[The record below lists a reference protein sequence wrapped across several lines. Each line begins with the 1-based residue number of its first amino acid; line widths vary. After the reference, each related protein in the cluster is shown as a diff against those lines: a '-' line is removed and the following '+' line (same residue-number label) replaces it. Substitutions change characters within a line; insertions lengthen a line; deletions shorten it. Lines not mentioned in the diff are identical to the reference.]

1 MAEPPDKLPPQ
12 ADLKDALDNLKEAVE
27 FFCLAYGE
35 ARQGACPLGA
45 GLEALER
52 GLSEEDDLLRHPPLA
67 EKRAA
72 IERHWQ
78 EWLRIPRNR
87 EARVEIALAD
97 HHGHGVLLCYARRL
111 GGEPPRAGAAPWDP
125 LRHPGAWRRGP
136 GLLGVA
142 EEGLVAP
149 HARGAGHGSKTG
161 HEGPRR
167 QRRRGFRPAGK
178 AGIVTQGEAGRHLPV
193 VAHHCL
199 TTAREDWQTGVIA
212 SYLKMANPALLGDFT
227 IG

>member
-1 MAEPPDKLPPQ
+1 MDRGLLDPDMFDSPDKPAPG

-27 FFCLAYGE
+27 LFCLAYGE

-52 GLSEEDDLLRHPPLA
+52 RLSEEDDLLRHPPLA

-72 IERHWQ
+72 IERRWQ

-87 EARVEIALAD
+87 EARVEIALTD
-97 HHGHGVLLCYARRL
+97 HHGHGVLLRYAHRLAQTASHYLLRIGSHHFEPARRRL
-111 GGEPPRAGAAPWDP
+111 IMPQTGGRI
-125 LRHPGAWRRGP
+125 
-136 GLLGVA
+136 V
-142 EEGLVAP
+142 
-149 HARGAGHGSKTG
+149 
-161 HEGPRR
+161 
-167 QRRRGFRPAGK
+167 
-178 AGIVTQGEAGRHLPV
+178 IVTAEDAGYALE
-193 VAHHCL
+193 CL

-212 SYLKMANPALLGDFT
+212 SYLKMANPALLGGFT